1 MTASHATGSTT
12 AGAAGVPAKKAPFP
26 RSVFYIV
33 GTEACERFSFYGMR
47 GILTL
52 YIVNALM
59 KTLAE
64 RGADGLRAAN
74 DYATTVGHL
83 FTMGVYFMPL
93 LGAWI
98 ADKFWGRYW
107 TIVVMSLFYIA
118 GNATLALTV
127 GSRTGLIVGLA
138 LIAFGSGGIKPCVS
152 SFMGEQFSPEQRDFL
167 ARAFGM
173 FYWAI
178 NFGSFFAFLLVPVM
192 KNAVGYA
199 WAFGIPGIAMGLA
212 TLVFVAGT
220 PRYRITTGEWL
231 AEPAGT
237 TLKRVLTSAALY
249 GAVPGWF
256 FCALMMLAKPEML
269 GSAATSADAPGRALF
284 VAAAGVAAF
293 FAVSLLFAL
302 AAFFPKFL
310 GKLAKRA
317 HPDGE
322 EKAVPARET
331 GKTDAPPRVPAAAPM
346 SFGERFRAIRGILLL
361 FAVIPVFWAL
371 FDQMATTWVI
381 LGGQMTPSGIFGYP
395 VNTETMQNINPIF
408 VMTLIPVLSFFVYPA
423 LNRTRI
429 FKTTPLRRMT
439 VGMALTAGS
448 FVICGALQNSV
459 DASLAAGTPTISVWW
474 MALPYF
480 VLTLGEVL
488 FSATGL
494 EFAFSQ
500 APAAMR
506 STITSL
512 WNLTTTVGNFLVVL
526 VVALS
531 AGYSA
536 ADRFYFFAALMAV
549 VAVIFGVFSLFYKYK
564 NETVSA

>member
-1 MTASHATGSTT
+1 MTSKAESSTD
-12 AGAAGVPAKKAPFP
+12 AAEAGVPAKKTPFP

-47 GILTL
+47 SILTL
-52 YIVNALM
+52 YIVNELM
-59 KTLAE
+59 KTLSE
-64 RGADGLRAAN
+64 SGADGLRAAN

-98 ADKFWGRYW
+98 ADKFWGRYR
-107 TIVVMSLFYIA
+107 TILVMSLFYVV

-127 GSRTGLIVGLA
+127 GSRAGLAVGLA

-152 SFMGEQFSPEQRDFL
+152 SFMGEQFSEEQRGFI

-178 NFGSFFAFLLVPVM
+178 NFGSFFAFLLIPVI
-192 KNAVGYA
+192 KDSVGYA
-199 WAFGIPGIAMGLA
+199 WAFGIPGIVMGLA
-212 TLVFVAGT
+212 TLVFAAGT
-220 PRYRITTGEWL
+220 PRYRITTGEWIR
-231 AEPAGT
+231 EPAGT
-237 TLKRVLTSAALY
+237 VAKRVATSAALY

-269 GSAATSADAPGRALF
+269 GGAVENASAAGRTAF
-284 VAAAGVAAF
+284 VAASGAAAF
-293 FAVSLLFAL
+293 LAVGVLFAI
-302 AAFFPKFL
+302 AAFLPRFL
-310 GKLAKRA
+310 AKLAKEA
-317 HPDGE
+317 HPDDG
-322 EKAVPARET
+322 VPAEKIR
-331 GKTDAPPRVPAAAPM
+331 GKFSGVPADAPM
-346 SFGERFRAIRGILLL
+346 SFAERFRTIRGILLL

-381 LGGQMTPSGIFGYP
+381 LGGQMTATNLFGYP
-395 VNTETMQNINPIF
+395 INTETMQNINPIF
-408 VMTLIPVLSFFVYPA
+408 VMMLIPVLSFFIYPA
-423 LNRTRI
+423 LNRTRL
-429 FKTTPLRRMT
+429 FRTTPLRRMT
-439 VGMALTAGS
+439 VGMALSAFS
-448 FVICGALQNSV
+448 FVICGGLQSSV
-459 DASLAAGTPTISVWW
+459 DASLAAGTPAISVCW

-526 VVALS
+526 IVALTASFSS
-531 AGYSA
+531 AE
-536 ADRFYFFAALMAV
+536 RFYLFAALMFAV
-549 VAVIFGVFSLFYKYK
+549 AAVFGVFSLFYKYK
-564 NETVSA
+564 NAADA

>member
-1 MTASHATGSTT
+1 MNPNETSVARAVC
-12 AGAAGVPAKKAPFP
+12 GVPAKKSRFP
-26 RSVFYIV
+26 KSVFFIV

-47 GILTL
+47 SILTL
-52 YIVNALM
+52 YIVHELLKELSAS
-59 KTLAE
+59 
-64 RGADGLRAAN
+64 GADGLRAAN
-74 DYATTVGHL
+74 DFATTVGHL

-107 TIVVMSLFYIA
+107 TILVMSLFYVC

-127 GSRTGLIVGLA
+127 GSETGLAVGLA

-152 SFMGEQFSPEQRDFL
+152 SFMGEQFSPDQRDFI

-178 NFGSFFAFLLVPVM
+178 NFGSFFAFGLIPVL
-192 KNAVGYA
+192 KNEIGYA

-212 TLVFVAGT
+212 TLVFAAGT
-220 PRYRITTGEWL
+220 PGYKRTLGEWL

-237 TLKRVLTSAALY
+237 VARRVLSSAALY

-269 GSAATSADAPGRALF
+269 GEAATSADAFGRALF
-284 VAAAGVAAF
+284 VAGAGVAAF
-293 FAVSLLFAL
+293 FAVAALFWL
-302 AAFFPKFL
+302 AAFLPRAL
-310 GKLAKRA
+310 MKLAREA
-317 HPDGE
+317 HPDVPAGSADASSS
-322 EKAVPARET
+322 EKKSPASAVPAPSMT
-331 GKTDAPPRVPAAAPM
+331 L
-346 SFGERFRAIRGILLL
+346 GERFRAIRGILLL

-381 LGGQMTPSGIFGYP
+381 LGGQMSATTLFSYP
-395 VNTETMQNINPIF
+395 INTETMQNINPIF
-408 VMTLIPVLSFFVYPA
+408 VMSLIPVLSFFIYPA
-423 LNRTRI
+423 LNRTRL
-429 FKTTPLRRMT
+429 FRATPLRRMT
-439 VGMALTAGS
+439 LGMLLTAAS
-448 FVICGALQNSV
+448 FVICALLQRSV

-526 VVALS
+526 VVAL
-531 AGYSA
+531 ARDLSA
-536 ADRFYFFAALMAV
+536 AERFYFFAALMAA
-549 VAVIFGVFSLFYKYK
+549 VAVVFGVFSFFYKYK
-564 NETVSA
+564 DGNA